1 MNKALITATILFF
14 SSLGWADQNPD
25 LLAKAAALHERIL
38 TIDAHADIE
47 IPEQP
52 SAYVGPD
59 GLSKV
64 AQIKCALVVSTRW

>member
-1 MNKALITATILFF
+1 MIKTLVTATILFF
-14 SSLGWADQNPD
+14 SSFGWADQNAE
-25 LLAKAAALHERIL
+25 LSAKASLLHERIL

-47 IPEQP
+47 IPGQP

-64 AQIKCALVVSTRW
+64 APDKMLSLIHI